1 MEFEDMLVGDVVVV
15 ILHGKIMA
23 YEDSLPL
30 RDRIKEHLDSEKTK
44 FVIDMADV
52 PWMNSEGIGL
62 LATAVATVGKGGGRL
77 VLANISKKVESV
89 LIITKC
95 NSIIRHYDS
104 REAAVASF
112 SDQPSTPTS

>member
-1 MEFEDMLVGDVVVV
+1 MEFEDTVVGDVVVV

-30 RDRIKEHLDSEKTK
+30 RERLKEHLDSEMRK

-62 LATAVATVGKGGGRL
+62 LATAVATVGKAGGRL
-77 VLANISKKVESV
+77 VLANISRKVENV
-89 LIITKC
+89 LTVTKC
-95 NSIIRHYDS
+95 NSIIKHFDS
-104 REAAVASF
+104 RDEAVASY
-112 SDQPSTPTS
+112 SAS

>member
-1 MEFEDMLVGDVVVV
+1 MEFEDTVVGDVVVV

-30 RDRIKEHLDSEKTK
+30 RERLKEHLDSEKTK

-62 LATAVATVGKGGGRL
+62 LATAVATVGKAGGKL

-89 LIITKC
+89 LTITKC
-95 NSIIRHYDS
+95 NAIIKHYDS
-104 REAAVASF
+104 RESAVESLSGSYTDSAH
-112 SDQPSTPTS
+112 

>member
-1 MEFEDMLVGDVVVV
+1 MEFEDAVIGDVVVV

-30 RDRIKEHLDSEKTK
+30 RERLKEHLDSEMTK

-62 LATAVATVGKGGGRL
+62 LATAVATVGKAGGRL

-89 LIITKC
+89 LTITKC
-95 NSIIRHYDS
+95 DAIIKHYDS
-104 REAAVASF
+104 REAAVASLSGSY
-112 SDQPSTPTS
+112 SDSAH

>member
-1 MEFEDMLVGDVVVV
+1 MEFEDTLVGDVVVV

-30 RDRIKEHLDSEKTK
+30 RERIKEHLESEKTK

-62 LATAVATVGKGGGRL
+62 LATAAATVGKAGGKM
-77 VLANISKKVESV
+77 VLANITKKVESV
-89 LIITKC
+89 LTITKC
-95 NSIIRHYDS
+95 DSIIKHFENRD
-104 REAAVASF
+104 AAIASL
-112 SDQPSTPTS
+112 SGTPSAPAQ

>member
-1 MEFEDMLVGDVVVV
+1 MEFEETMVGDVVVV

-30 RDRIKEHLDSEKTK
+30 RERLKEHIESEKTK

-62 LATAVATVGKGGGRL
+62 LATAVATVGQAGGRL

-89 LIITKC
+89 LTITKC
-95 NSIIRHYDS
+95 NAIIRHFDS
-104 REAAVASF
+104 REAAVAALAGSYT
-112 SDQPSTPTS
+112 DLTH